1 MRSFAAG
8 TQAMLSRKT
17 EKTQNKNRLPAGE
30 ATLLFTDIVGS
41 SRMWEQHGDAFI
53 PVWQA
58 HDAVLRDAFA
68 RFNGH
73 EVKNEGDSFMVAFAS
88 PDDALQCAL
97 FAQAAL
103 QRYPWPENIGKPH
116 VRIGMHTG
124 EPILHDNDYFG
135 PCVNRAAHIC
145 GAGHGGQILLSHET
159 REALSDQIDPKIEL
173 TELGELRLKD
183 MGTPQRLY
191 QAQHPKVGSETFPP
205 PRVLDAMPNNLP
217 VQRAS
222 FVGRAREI
230 EQIAAHLAQGEK
242 PALTLTG
249 PGGIGKTRLSLQAAA
264 ATAEWFPDGVWFVR
278 MVGAKDLDEAAAEIA
293 AAMRLPLDPKKP
305 PLEQA
310 REFLA
315 DRRCLLILDD
325 ANALPQADRLIRE
338 LVTGSSGLRCLATSR
353 ESLHIAE
360 ADDLAVSGL
369 PLTAEPVLSLAALAG
384 ATARSETA
392 RQASGTGAE
401 PSDYA
406 VVAAPN
412 APQDDA
418 PPRKSDA
425 WRLFLERAAE
435 AAPNRKITPREEA
448 VIEKLLR
455 ELDGIPASVE
465 RAARLTE
472 RVPSAVIL
480 EWLRQR
486 FAQETPTALSSG
498 VEKFKG
504 ILRSNAQ
511 KVAQTVEET
520 TRASVVNLGQ
530 LLQGI
535 ADVATDRKE
544 EKQAGDLGRQSLRLS
559 QEADHLLGTAAA
571 LRQLARLRWQKG
583 DHRVAAMLLAT
594 ATEIY
599 RRHDAPET
607 AEIQRE
613 LEKMQALV
621 AQADGALPLTLSVE
635 NAVALALAE

>member
-1 MRSFAAG
+1 MI
-8 TQAMLSRKT
+8 SRQSELAQ
-17 EKTQNKNRLPAGE
+17 EKNLLPTGE
-30 ATLLFTDIVGS
+30 VTLVFTDIAGS

-58 HDAVLRDAFA
+58 HDAVLRDAFS
-68 RFNGH
+68 RFNGQ

-103 QRYPWPENIGKPH
+103 NRYPWPETIGAPR

-124 EPILHDNDYFG
+124 EPILHANDYFG

-145 GAGHGGQILLSHET
+145 AAGHGGQVLLSDET
-159 REALSDQIDPKIEL
+159 RRALSDRIDPQIEL
-173 TELGELRLKD
+173 SELGELRLKD
-183 MGTPQRLY
+183 LGEPQRVH
-191 QAQHPKVGSETFPP
+191 QAHHPKAGAETFPP
-205 PRVLDAMPNNLP
+205 PRVLDAQPHNLP
-217 VQRAS
+217 IQRTS

-230 EQIAAHLAQGEK
+230 EQIAGYLAQGEK

-264 ATAEWFPDGVWFVR
+264 SRAEWFPDGVWFVR
-278 MVGAKDLDEAAAEIA
+278 LVGAKDLTGAAVEIA
-293 AAMRLPLDPKKP
+293 AAMRLTLHPDRPA
-305 PLEQA
+305 LEQV

-360 ADDLAVSGL
+360 AEDLPLGGL
-369 PLTAEPVLSLAALAG
+369 PITAEITVKMPNAARKAD
-384 ATARSETA
+384 
-392 RQASGTGAE
+392 
-401 PSDYA
+401 SDHA
-406 VVAAPN
+406 VVAAVSAAKQA
-412 APQDDA
+412 APA
-418 PPRKSDA
+418 PKSDA

-435 AAPNRKITPREEA
+435 VSPNRKTTPREEQA
-448 VIEKLLR
+448 IEKLLR
-455 ELDGIPASVE
+455 ELDGIPAGIE
-465 RAARLTE
+465 RAARLTD

-486 FAQETPTALSSG
+486 FDHETAPAPLSSG

-511 KVAQTVEET
+511 KVYQTVEET

-535 ADVATDRKE
+535 ADVATDRKD
-544 EKQAGDLGRQSLRLS
+544 EKQAAGLGRQSLQLS
-559 QEADHLLGTAAA
+559 READHLLGTAAA
-571 LRQLARLRWQKG
+571 LAQLARLRWQQG
-583 DHRVAAMLLAT
+583 DRRIAAMLLAT
-594 ATEIY
+594 AVEIY

-607 AEIQRE
+607 REIQHE
-613 LEKMQALV
+613 LEKMQEQL
-621 AQADGALPLTLSVE
+621 AQADGVLPLTPSVE